1 MDREGGSDVESR
13 LTGGMPADSQPPG
26 AAVVSLRDVTKVYR
40 DGNVRAV
47 SGVSLD
53 VPEQGFLSVTGPSG
67 CGKSTLLNLLGGLDT
82 PTSGGVFFRGESLAT
97 HKDLDRL
104 RSRMI
109 GFVFQ
114 TFHLLPNL
122 TARENVQLPMF
133 GDGRR
138 DAEREAQAAALLARV
153 GLADREDHLPGA
165 LSIGQRQRVAIARAL
180 ANQPALLLADEP
192 TGSLDSESGT
202 MVMDLLSHLH
212 ADLGMALVV
221 VTHDPA
227 VAERAERTV
236 RMLDGRIVSD
246 TAGCP

>member
-13 LTGGMPADSQPPG
+13 LNGGRPADSQAPG
-26 AAVVSLRDVTKVYR
+26 GAVVALRDVTKVYR

-47 SGVSLD
+47 SGVSLE
-53 VPEQGFLSVTGPSG
+53 VPERGFLSVTGPSG

-104 RSRMI
+104 RSRTI

-202 MVMDLLSHLH
+202 RVMDLLSHLH

>member
-1 MDREGGSDVESR
+1 
-13 LTGGMPADSQPPG
+13 
-26 AAVVSLRDVTKVYR
+26 
-40 DGNVRAV
+40 
-47 SGVSLD
+47 
-53 VPEQGFLSVTGPSG
+53 
-67 CGKSTLLNLLGGLDT
+67 
-82 PTSGGVFFRGESLAT
+82 
-97 HKDLDRL
+97 
-104 RSRMI
+104 
-109 GFVFQ
+109 
-114 TFHLLPNL
+114 
-122 TARENVQLPMF
+122 MF

-138 DAEREAQAAALLARV
+138 DAEREAQASALLARV